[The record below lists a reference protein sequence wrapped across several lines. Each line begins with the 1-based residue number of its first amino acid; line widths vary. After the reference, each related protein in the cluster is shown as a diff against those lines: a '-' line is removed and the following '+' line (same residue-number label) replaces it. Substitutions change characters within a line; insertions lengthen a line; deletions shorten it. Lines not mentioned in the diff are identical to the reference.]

1 MRLGWRGQLSLGI
14 AFLALALLTV
24 LLETQLP
31 EDLDEVALVP
41 GLIGLYFA
49 ASGLLR
55 RRVERKRG
63 GA

>member
-55 RRVERKRG
+55 HRVERKRG